1 VGVDF
6 RAYAAQPD
14 EELSLLDGALLIAKD
29 ARPGL
34 DANVVTSEIEK
45 LAEPLARLEL
55 GSQPA
60 AVQARALSD
69 QLFVHEGFRGNTS
82 NYYDPKNSFID
93 EVLTRRTG
101 IPISLSVLYIEVA
114 RRVGVMASPVGFP
127 GHFLVC
133 VDDEEQRLLVD
144 PFNAGRLLD
153 ESSLRAMLKR
163 SGANVDYHADLITP
177 TPVRQVV
184 TRMLMNLRG
193 IYVSRADH
201 ARLLVIFDRLIDLL
215 PNPIEHIRDRGLL
228 FGRLGAPAAAL
239 NDLQRYL
246 ELAPAASDAAVV
258 RGWISHFDAATKRG
272 KPSA

>member
-1 VGVDF
+1 VDF

-14 EELSLLDGALLIAKD
+14 EELGLLEGALLIAND

-34 DANVVTSEIEK
+34 DASVVLKEIEK

-55 GSQPA
+55 GNQPA
-60 AVQARALSD
+60 AIQARALAD
-69 QLFVHEGFRGNTS
+69 QLFVHEGFRGNKS
-82 NYYDPKNSFID
+82 DYYDPKNSFID
-93 EVLTRRTG
+93 EVLSRRMG

-114 RRVGVMASPVGFP
+114 RRVGVTASPVGYP

-133 VDDEEQRLLVD
+133 VDDDERRLVVD
-144 PFNAGRLLD
+144 PFNGGRQLD
-153 ESSLRAMLKR
+153 ESALRAMLKR
-163 SGANVDYHADLITP
+163 SGANVDYHPDLITP

-201 ARLLVIFDRLIDLL
+201 ARLLVVFDRLIDLL
-215 PNPIEHIRDRGLL
+215 PNPVEHIRDRGLL

-239 NDLQRYL
+239 HDLHRYL
-246 ELAPAASDAAVV
+246 ELVPDASDAATV
-258 RGWISHFDAATKRG
+258 RGWISHFEVAAKRG
-272 KPSA
+272 KPSS